1 VVVVVCVYGGG
12 SDVSVGGQCIV
23 GVWGVCT
30 AYVYGVCMCV
40 RDVYMCVCV

>member
-1 VVVVVCVYGGG
+1 MYGGG

>member
-1 VVVVVCVYGGG
+1 MCVYRGG